1 MRHAILG
8 LGLVLASLVPGSVA
22 AQSIA
27 ITGGTVHTV
36 DGPPIDGGTVL
47 IQGDRIVAV
56 GRNITVPSSAR
67 VIDATGKIV
76 TPGLIHVSSDL
87 GLLEVESIESTSER
101 SSTGEVTPS
110 FVVAEGIN
118 PASVRIP
125 VARMEGVTSAVAV
138 PSDGVLAGQAS
149 LVALDGD
156 NLEAMLRNRNAAMV
170 GDLGND
176 LKDYG
181 GGSHA
186 AGLARL
192 RQLFRDAQEYAR
204 RRADYQRRDMQ
215 DLSAPAMELEAILPM
230 LRGEQPWYADANQAR
245 DIQNALRLADEFN
258 LDLIIRGGA
267 EAWKVGA
274 ELREAGVPVAV
285 DAFANIPDFQRLGV
299 RWDNAMLLD
308 SAGVRVMLYE
318 AETGGPRNLRYAA
331 GHAVRNG
338 MRWED
343 ALRAVTR
350 TPGELF
356 GGDQPA
362 GVLAPGRP
370 ADVVVWSGDPFEI
383 SSDADVVIIGGKVT
397 RLRSRQTELLEKYR
411 TLE

>member
-1 MRHAILG
+1 MRYAFLG
-8 LGLVLASLVPGSVA
+8 LALGLTWLIPAPAG

-27 ITGGTVHTV
+27 ITGGTVYPV
-36 DGPPIDGGTVL
+36 DGPAIEGGTVV
-47 IQGDRIVAV
+47 IQGDRILAV
-56 GRNITVPSSAR
+56 GRNVPVPAGAR
-67 VIDATGKIV
+67 IIDASGKIV

-101 SSTGEVTPS
+101 SSSGDVTPS
-110 FVVAEGIN
+110 FDVAEGVN

-125 VARMEGVTSAVAV
+125 VARMEGVTSALAV
-138 PSDGVLAGQAS
+138 PASGVLAGQAS
-149 LVALDGD
+149 LVALDGND
-156 NLEAMLRNRNAAMV
+156 LGAMLRHRKAAMV

-176 LKDYG
+176 LKDFG

-186 AGLARL
+186 AGLGRL

-215 DLSAPAMELEAILPM
+215 DLSAPAAELEAILPM
-230 LRGEQPWYADANQAR
+230 IRGELPYYADANQAR
-245 DIQNALRLADEFN
+245 DIQNALRLAEEFD

-267 EAWKVGA
+267 EAWQVA
-274 ELREAGVPVAV
+274 DELREANVPVAV
-285 DAFANIPDFQRLGV
+285 DAFANIPNFQRLGV
-299 RWDNAMLLD
+299 RWDNATLLD

-338 MRWED
+338 MPWSD

-356 GGDQPA
+356 GGERPA

-383 SSDADVVIIGGKVT
+383 SSHADVVIIGGQET
-397 RLRSRQTELLEKYR
+397 ELSSRQTELLEKYR
-411 TLE
+411 ELK